1 MVKLIM
7 SRVAERARGVLT
19 HLRRGEAGYAT
30 MTAVLVLLF
39 MGAIIITPIL
49 VYMNTGLEA
58 GETYESRT
66 DELYAADAG
75 VNYAL
80 WHIKMGNVPTED
92 NPTPLEFDFPINDK
106 DVIVELSL
114 AELPGEEDEPAYRIV
129 SVATTD
135 FPPPD
140 DDTSTTV
147 ESYVTLAYSTAS
159 LVEGAI
165 TSVGDADVRNDV
177 VGDVICGGDLYVRAS
192 ITGDVLCRGDVW
204 IEPSDPELGTS
215 PGWIYG
221 NVRCGGT
228 VNLPERVTGQI
239 EQGIPDLEIPE
250 VDFYP
255 TADIFRDLYGGQVDK
270 DNPFV
275 YDIIDVVATSSIGPL
290 YRDID
295 QGLLIKSSADI
306 QLEAALAGTVY
317 VAGENSLLKIG
328 GPKDF
333 TLDLAGNT
341 IYCEGDID
349 IFDKCTIKGSGAI
362 IAEGD
367 VFFGPNMYNDPGQ
380 EGENFIFIMSIYGFT
395 KLQPSGDF
403 SGTVAGC
410 LDVLGQP
417 GGTLNWWDVDPGDL
431 NIPLYNT
438 AEISTYN
445 IYNRDITTSP

>member
-1 MVKLIM
+1 M
-7 SRVAERARGVLT
+7 SRIAKRRSILTRLARG
-19 HLRRGEAGYAT
+19 ESGYGT
-30 MTAVLVLLF
+30 LTAVLILLILGALVL
-39 MGAIIITPIL
+39 TPLL
-49 VYMNTGLEA
+49 VYMNIGLEA
-58 GETYESRT
+58 GETHERRT
-66 DELYAADAG
+66 DELYATDAG

-80 WHIKMGNVPTED
+80 WQIRTGNVPTKD
-92 NPTPLEFDFPINDK
+92 NPTLEFDFPEPINDK
-106 DVIVELSL
+106 DVHVELSL
-114 AELPGEEDEPAYRIV
+114 VELPGEEDKPAYRIV

-135 FPPPD
+135 LPAP

-147 ESYVTLAYSTAS
+147 ESYVTLDYSTAS
-159 LVEGAI
+159 LLQGAI

-177 VGDVICGGDLYVRAS
+177 VGDVICGGNLYVRAS
-192 ITGDVLCRGDVW
+192 ITGDVLCRGNVW

-228 VNLPERVTGQI
+228 VSLPERVTGQI
-239 EQGIPDLEIPE
+239 EEGIPDLEIPE

-255 TADIFRDLYGGQVDK
+255 TADIFRELYRSQV
-270 DNPFV
+270 NVAEPYPF
-275 YDIIDVVATSSIGPL
+275 YIIDVVSTPEIPVL

-295 QGLLIKSSADI
+295 QGLRVLSSADGA
-306 QLEAALAGTVY
+306 EATLTGTVY
-317 VAGENSLLKIG
+317 VAGENSLLTIG
-328 GPKDF
+328 GQQKNF

-349 IFDKCTIKGSGAI
+349 IFDKCTIKGSGCI

-367 VFFGPNMYNDPGQ
+367 VFFGPNMYTDPGQ
-380 EGENFIFIMSIYGFT
+380 SGTDFVFIMSIYGFT

-403 SGTVAGC
+403 SGTVAGY

-417 GGTLNWWDVDPGDL
+417 GGTLNWWEVNPGDL

-445 IYNRDITTSP
+445 IYNYVAD